1 MRRIAIGARPTS
13 RADLAEWYAA
23 ILEQQAASGL
33 SVTAFA
39 EQVGLSAW
47 TLYDWRRRLSWSESP
62 GHGCLRAEPKLIEVA
77 IAQPGPVHD
86 APMVVRLGDG
96 RRSIAIAPGF
106 DSGELRRLVAVL
118 ESC

>member
-1 MRRIAIGARPTS
+1 MP
-13 RADLAEWYAA
+13 
-23 ILEQQAASGL
+23 
-33 SVTAFA
+33 
-39 EQVGLSAW
+39 
-47 TLYDWRRRLSWSESP
+47 
-62 GHGCLRAEPKLIEVA
+62 AEPKLIEVA